1 MPDTGEGEAGYSVQT
16 RLPLPKGG
24 PPDPAESPLSMW
36 DLSHIDSFEALCQQ
50 VLAFLRDDLSAER
63 CLFLYQEKEAEELAV
78 EAAHGIEP
86 ETVFTTAE
94 ISQELLRSV
103 RREGKPIILLDAGAD
118 PRFGNRTSVVLSN
131 LRSILCLP
139 LRHPS
144 RLVVGLLYADNRIKA
159 GAFTD
164 KHLKLAEEFGQA
176 LEQRLFEMRKAGI
189 RIGREPAEPAAPA
202 APQPLERAAPGPPP
216 PAVKDEVPTLAQHAG
231 FVPPPPTTEDEDVLR
246 KPD

>member
-24 PPDPAESPLSMW
+24 SPDPAESHQSMW

-50 VLAFLRDDLSAER
+50 VLAFLRDDMSAER
-63 CLFLYQEKEAEELAV
+63 CLFLYQEREAEELVV

-164 KHLKLAEEFGQA
+164 KHLKVAEEFGQA

-189 RIGREPAEPAAPA
+189 KIGREAGELAPPT
-202 APQPLERAAPGPPP
+202 APVEHTDPGPPP
-216 PAVKDEVPTLAQHAG
+216 PAVKDEVPAPAQNAG
-231 FVPPPPTTEDEDVLR
+231 FVPPPPMTEDEDVLR
-246 KPD
+246 KPH

>member
-1 MPDTGEGEAGYSVQT
+1 
-16 RLPLPKGG
+16 
-24 PPDPAESPLSMW
+24 MW
-36 DLSHIDSFEALCQQ
+36 DLAHIDSFEALCQQ
-50 VLAFLRDDLSAER
+50 VLSFLRDEMAAER
-63 CLFLYQEKEAEELAV
+63 CLFLYQEKEAEEMVV

-86 ETVFTTAE
+86 GTVFTTAE

-131 LRSILCLP
+131 LRSILCVP

-164 KHLKLAEEFGQA
+164 KHLKLAEEFSTA
-176 LEQRLFEMRKAGI
+176 LEQRLFEMRKAGVVMA
-189 RIGREPAEPAAPA
+189 RSGDEAAPPPPPPPQTEPELEAEPVPE
-202 APQPLERAAPGPPP
+202 PPRAAVPPP
-216 PAVKDEVPTLAQHAG
+216 PATEDEGVLPTAAGG
-231 FVPPPPTTEDEDVLR
+231 FVPPPPMTEDEDVLK
-246 KPD
+246 KP

>member
-1 MPDTGEGEAGYSVQT
+1 
-16 RLPLPKGG
+16 
-24 PPDPAESPLSMW
+24 MW
-36 DLSHIDSFEALCQQ
+36 DLAHIDSFEALCQQ
-50 VLAFLRDDLSAER
+50 VLSFLRDEMAAER
-63 CLFLYQEKEAEELAV
+63 CLFLYQEKEAEEMVV

-86 ETVFTTAE
+86 DTVFTTAE

-131 LRSILCLP
+131 LRSILCVP

-164 KHLKLAEEFGQA
+164 KHLKLAEEFSTA
-176 LEQRLFEMRKAGI
+176 LEQRLFEMRKAGVVM
-189 RIGREPAEPAAPA
+189 GRPESHEAPP
-202 APQPLERAAPGPPP
+202 APQPEPEPEPEPVPEPPRAAAPPP
-216 PAVKDEVPTLAQHAG
+216 PVTEDEGVLPTAAGG
-231 FVPPPPTTEDEDVLR
+231 FVPPPPMTEDEDVLK
-246 KPD
+246 KP